1 MTKGVVSKKKASE
14 PKGPV
19 LESHQVVIRPLI
31 TEKGTHLVERY
42 NTYLFQ
48 VHSQATKSQ
57 IKKAVESLFEVSV
70 ASVRTIK
77 RRGKPRRYKQHASYR
92 SDSKRALV
100 TLSGED
106 RISLF

>member
-1 MTKGVVSKKKASE
+1 MAKGIAVKEKTSQ

-19 LESHQVVIRPLI
+19 LESHQVVIRPLV

-48 VHSQATKSQ
+48 VHQQATKIQ
-57 IKKAVESLFEVSV
+57 IKKAVEALFEVSV

-77 RRGKPRRYKQHASYR
+77 RRGKPRRYKQRQAYR
-92 SDSKRALV
+92 SDTKRALV
-100 TLSGED
+100 TLSEND